1 MEPQMSSLFNDMA
14 LPPSLK
20 AFTTTFQPGS
30 ASFKANSGL
39 DNSLQPTSFGFN
51 NSMGFEMPSLNKVGD
66 NKEHSNNVHQEQSG
80 IPNNNMNDVQLQNS
94 LLREAGSGSST
105 PSAISASSA
114 HNSMYR
120 TSSVDSQLALLRN
133 EMVFCIFSLGS
144 LSAMKAYLIKENL
157 ERFTILNNLMIH
169 TLHIKS
175 I

>member
-1 MEPQMSSLFNDMA
+1 
-14 LPPSLK
+14 
-20 AFTTTFQPGS
+20 
-30 ASFKANSGL
+30 
-39 DNSLQPTSFGFN
+39 
-51 NSMGFEMPSLNKVGD
+51 MGFEMPSLNKVGD

-80 IPNNNMNDVQLQNS
+80 IPNNNINDVQLQNS
-94 LLREAGSGSST
+94 LLREAGAGSST

-133 EMVFCIFSLGS
+133 EMVFCIFSLRS

-169 TLHIKS
+169 FLHI
-175 I
+175 

>member
-1 MEPQMSSLFNDMA
+1 MSSLFNDMA

-30 ASFKANSGL
+30 VSFKANSGL

-51 NSMGFEMPSLNKVGD
+51 NSMGFEMPYLNKVGD

-80 IPNNNMNDVQLQNS
+80 IPNNNINDVQLQNS

-133 EMVFCIFSLGS
+133 EMVFCIFSIRS
-144 LSAMKAYLIKENL
+144 LSAMKAYLIKGNL

-169 TLHIKS
+169 FLHI
-175 I
+175 